1 MKNRKNEAVFRCT
14 VAAPS
19 MIGFALLL
27 CCICLVIIFAVL
39 SMDAPRVAKYFVLSP
54 VIVYFTFLVANL
66 IIETASVLTIGSE
79 GICLTRFGVVVTRF
93 RPEEVTSAGFFTK
106 HGGRGQ
112 YLYISAYVCDN
123 TAEKTSNILYYQI
136 KKTANKKN
144 SRFICIEKT
153 DSRIHAMKAMLPAFC
168 SLNNIKFENS

>member
-39 SMDAPRVAKYFVLSP
+39 SMDAPRAAKYFVLSP

-66 IIETASVLTIGSE
+66 IIEAASVLTICSE

-112 YLYISAYVCDN
+112 YLYISAYACDN
-123 TAEKTSNILYYQI
+123 TEEKTSSILYNQI

-153 DSRIHAMKAMLPAFC
+153 DSRIHAMKALLPAFC
-168 SLNNIKFENS
+168 SFNHIKFENS